1 MTAPPDMSPAD
12 GTAMLSPFRLGTVNL
27 CNRVAVASM
36 TRVSATVD
44 GLATG
49 RMAEYYRAFA
59 EGGFGLVIT
68 EGIYTDKAFAQ
79 GYLHQPGLT
88 DDAQAAA
95 WRSVTG
101 EVHAAGGKI
110 VAQLMHAGA
119 LSQGNP
125 HRTGTVGPSADR
137 PKGAQMTHFRGS
149 GPYRVPTAMEPRGV
163 AKAIEGFADAA
174 AKAQAA
180 GFDGV
185 EVHGANGYLLDQFL
199 TEGINLRED
208 AYGGPTLARVRL
220 AVETV
225 AAVRAAVGPGFLV
238 GVRVSQTKVNDYAH
252 SWAGREDDARIIF
265 SALGASG
272 ADYIHT
278 TEREAWCP
286 AFTEGGR
293 SLAALAKA
301 HAGLPVIANGGL
313 HDPARAAAM
322 LESGEADVIALARG
336 ALANTD
342 WPERVRESRSVLE
355 FDRESLS
362 PLADLANADAGRAG
376 ATATKRK
383 SAGTGRL
390 EARA

>member
-1 MTAPPDMSPAD
+1 MTAPPDTSPAD
-12 GTAMLSPFRLGTVNL
+12 GKAAMLSPFRLGTVDL

-36 TRVSATVD
+36 TRVSATAD

-88 DDAQAAA
+88 DDTQAAA
-95 WRSVTG
+95 WRHVTG
-101 EVHAAGGKI
+101 QVHAAGGKI

-125 HRTGTVGPSADR
+125 HRTGTVGPSADL
-137 PKGAQMTHFRGS
+137 PKGTQMAHFRGS
-149 GPYRVPTAMEPRGV
+149 GPYRLPTGMGLRGIAEAV
-163 AKAIEGFADAA
+163 GGFADAA
-174 AKAQAA
+174 VRAQAA

-185 EVHGANGYLLDQFL
+185 ELHGANGYLLDQFL
-199 TEGINLRED
+199 TEGVNRRED
-208 AYGGPTLARVRL
+208 TYGGPTLARVRL
-220 AVETV
+220 AAETL
-225 AAVRAAVGPGFLV
+225 AAVRAAVGPSFLV
-238 GVRVSQTKVNDYAH
+238 GVRVSQTKVNDHAH
-252 SWAGREDDARIIF
+252 SWIGREDDARVIF
-265 SALGASG
+265 STLGAGG

-278 TEREAWCP
+278 TEHKAWRP
-286 AFTEGGR
+286 AFADGGR

-301 HAGLPVIANGGL
+301 HAGRPVIANGGL

-322 LESGEADVIALARG
+322 LESGEADMIALARG

-342 WPERVRESRSVLE
+342 WPERVREGRAVLE

-362 PLADLANADAGRAG
+362 PLADLANADARRVAEAVTEGR
-376 ATATKRK
+376 
-383 SAGTGRL
+383 SAGKGRGY
-390 EARA
+390 A